1 MRVEYIEKHKTP
13 LDELDKL
20 ILEADA
26 QLKERG
32 KVDEEWAKTRM
43 GEIEQIVDD
52 E

>member
-1 MRVEYIEKHKTP
+1 MRVGYIEKHKMP

-26 QLKERG
+26 LLKERG
-32 KVDEEWAKTRM
+32 KVDEGWAKKRM
-43 GEIEQIVDD
+43 GEIEQLMED